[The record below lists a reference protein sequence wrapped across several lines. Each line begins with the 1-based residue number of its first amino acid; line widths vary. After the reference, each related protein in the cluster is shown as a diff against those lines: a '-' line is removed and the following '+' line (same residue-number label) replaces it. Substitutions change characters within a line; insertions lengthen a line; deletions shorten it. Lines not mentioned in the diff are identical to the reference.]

1 MNTSPASKR
10 EDRSAREERTAWD
23 KRSARQDLSPQNGFS
38 DQESSPGW
46 GSTTKLVVGLTF
58 VAIVA
63 ALLIR
68 FRFILGPL
76 ILAFMLAYLLNP
88 LAASL
93 SKIMRI
99 SWRTSVAAIYIFLA
113 IVLAGLITVLGL
125 VIIQQI
131 QSLYGVILR
140 FVNELPTL
148 VEEIPL
154 FYQFGPFVLDLSEY
168 PLESLVNEL
177 LPNLQTPLSRVGSVI
192 SSFASGT
199 LGLLGWG
206 IFTLIVS
213 YFLLAGT
220 NLVSHAIVPVDIP
233 GYNDDLRKMGARLR
247 ITWNAFLR
255 GQVTVIVIV
264 VIVYAILYLAMG
276 VRFSFALA
284 VLVGLARLVPYLGP
298 ITTYI
303 VIFLVIFFQPGNY
316 FGLEQWA
323 FAVLVIVISFVVDQ
337 FFDQVVSPRILGE
350 TLGVHPAAL
359 LVVAIMAANLLG
371 IVGLVLAAPV
381 LATLQ
386 LVGRYITRKMLDLD
400 PFPPEED
407 THPRYEIRWQRLGAL
422 WRLLRMKVKNFR
434 KPLM

>member
-1 MNTSPASKR
+1 MNTAPSTNR
-10 EDRSAREERTAWD
+10 D
-23 KRSARQDLSPQNGFS
+23 DLSVGNNDNSPS
-38 DQESSPGW
+38 SSPGW

-93 SKIMRI
+93 SKVTRI
-99 SWRTSVAAIYIFLA
+99 SWRTSVAAIYIILA
-113 IVLAGLITVLGL
+113 ILLAGLITVLGL
-125 VIIQQI
+125 VIVQQI

-140 FVNELPTL
+140 FVNDLPEL
-148 VEEIPL
+148 VDEIPL
-154 FYQFGPFVLDLSEY
+154 YYQFGPFIVDLSQY
-168 PLESLVNEL
+168 QLESLVNEL
-177 LPNLQTPLSRVGSVI
+177 LPNLRTPLSRIGSVI
-192 SSFASGT
+192 STFAGGT

-206 IFTLIVS
+206 VFTLIIS

-220 NLVSHAIVPVDIP
+220 NVVSHAIVPIDIP
-233 GYNDDLRKMGARLR
+233 GYNDDLRRMGERLKR
-247 ITWNAFLR
+247 TWNAFLR
-255 GQVTVIVIV
+255 GQVTVIVVV
-264 VIVYAILYLAMG
+264 VIVYSILYLALG

-298 ITTYI
+298 LTTYV
-303 VIFLVIFFQPGNY
+303 VIFLVIFFQNGNY

-323 FAVLVIVISFVVDQ
+323 FALLVIAISFVVDQ
-337 FFDQVVSPRILGE
+337 IFDQVVSPRVLGE
-350 TLGVHPAAL
+350 TMGVHPAAL
-359 LVVAIMAANLLG
+359 LVVAVMAANLLG

-400 PFPPEED
+400 PFPLDDETTPKS
-407 THPRYEIRWQRLGAL
+407 TLSRHQIGTL
-422 WRLLRMKVKNFR
+422 WRLLRMKIKNIR
-434 KPLM
+434 KPLA